1 MSLFMDQQGIFFR
14 TSINFTAVYS
24 HHFFVTQRN
33 AFQMLEPERQ
43 NGDVLF
49 FEILINLVQIMLHLS
64 SFSLLS
70 IEEKLPFDHI
80 IAKP

>member
-1 MSLFMDQQGIFFR
+1 MSLFMDQNGIFFR

-33 AFQMLEPERQ
+33 DFQMLEPERQ

-49 FEILINLVQIMLHLS
+49 FEIQSKNKFETTDQSGHDRKYRAITTL
-64 SFSLLS
+64 
-70 IEEKLPFDHI
+70 
-80 IAKP
+80 